1 MAQGTFQKV
10 LNTGDVLVVAFGAMI
25 GWGWVISS
33 GQWINSGGVLG
44 TVAGFVIGGIM
55 IYYVGL
61 AYAELTTSLPKC
73 GGEHVFSFMALGS
86 VGSYVCTWALILS
99 YIGVVCYEACSFP
112 TILQYIF
119 PKLYKGYMYTIA
131 GFDVYASWV
140 AIGGGMAAIIVL
152 VNIIGTKKSAL
163 MQTVF
168 TLAIAAVG
176 ILLLA
181 GSVYSGDIENIR
193 SQAFHGN
200 GFAAVFQN
208 VAKITIMTPF
218 FFFGFDVIPQAS
230 EEIKVPLQKLGRL
243 MILSIVLAVLFYTI
257 VVVSI
262 GLVMNGEEIASSL
275 NATGLVTADAMAK
288 AFSSNMMAKVL
299 ILGGL
304 CGIITSWNA
313 FLIGGSR
320 ALFSMSKAYMV
331 PNAFSKVH
339 PRFLSPVNA
348 LLLLGVLSVL
358 SPFLGRAMLVW
369 IVDAANFAC
378 CLAYCIVSVSFII
391 IRRKYPNMKR
401 PYKNKRYVLVGTIAA
416 IMSGIMMLMYLIPG
430 TNCTLVSQEWAIVG
444 GWAVLGLVFFIWS
457 KKRYKE
463 RFATMDIVFETENDN
478 ADGQMQ
484 EHLKE

>member
-230 EEIKVPLQKLGRL
+230 EEIKVPLQTLGRL